1 MIAVP
6 SPAEPDG
13 APRLASLDVL
23 RGVAILGILF
33 MNINDMGG
41 SLWASFVDIRHMG
54 WGPADRVAWWL
65 REVLANGTARGL
77 LEMLFGAGLVI
88 LTDRYAAGGVEEG
101 QVLRRYAGRNLVLL
115 LFGVAHLLLLLWPGD
130 ILHTYALAALVAM
143 LFRAQPPRLLIAC
156 GLFYAIVQLSA
167 APGMQ
172 ADRQL
177 RLDGR
182 TLAARAVEGAVLAP
196 FERQRLAAADEAEA
210 NWRADER
217 RNAAIIATE
226 DRARGGP
233 DATFATWAGMQWQAA
248 AVAQVKGFEWEFV
261 WEAASTMLIGAA
273 LFRLGLLAGGSRR
286 RAAAMALAGY
296 AVGVPLRIVGAW
308 AITRFD
314 GLPHWSGATDEVA
327 RLAMT
332 IGHIGLILSLLT
344 TTIGANMLRPFAA
357 AGRTALTIYIAQ
369 TLICLWLLFPPFGL
383 ALYGRL
389 TWAPLMAVALAIDAL
404 LLAAAMWWTRHF
416 RIAPVEWAW
425 RSLVER
431 RALRWR

>member
-1 MIAVP
+1 MIAP
-6 SPAEPDG
+6 ASPAEPDG

-41 SLWASFVDIRHMG
+41 SLWASFVDVRHIG
-54 WGPADRVAWWL
+54 WAPADRLAWWL

-88 LTDRYAAGGVEEG
+88 LTDRFAAGGAGEAD
-101 QVLRRYAGRNLVLL
+101 VLRRYAARNIVLL
-115 LFGVAHLLLLLWPGD
+115 LFGIAHLLLLLWPGD

-156 GLFYAIVQLSA
+156 GLFYAIVQLASA
-167 APGMQ
+167 PQMI

-177 RLDGR
+177 R
-182 TLAARAVEGAVLAP
+182 VEGRALAVRAEAGDALTP
-196 FERQRLAAADEAEA
+196 PERQRLAAANLTEGD
-210 NWRADER
+210 R
-217 RNAAIIATE
+217 RTYDQNNARIIATE
-226 DRARGGP
+226 DAARGGP
-233 DATFATWAGMQWQAA
+233 HATFTTWAGMQWQAA
-248 AVAQVKGFEWEFV
+248 AFAQKTGMEWQFV
-261 WEAASTMLIGAA
+261 WEAASAMLIGAA
-273 LFRLGLLAGGSRR
+273 LFRLGLLQGGKRR
-286 RAAAMALAGY
+286 RALAMMIAGY
-296 AVGVPLRIVGAW
+296 AIGLPLRIAGAW

-314 GLPHWSGATDEVA
+314 GLPHWTDATDEIA

-332 IGHIGLILSLLT
+332 VGHIGLILTLLGT
-344 TTIGANMLRPFAA
+344 AAGARALRPFAA

-369 TLICLWLLFPPFGL
+369 TLICLWLLFPPFAL

-389 TWAPLMAVALAIDAL
+389 GWAPLMALALAIDAL
-404 LLAAAMWWTRHF
+404 LLAGAMLWLRRF

-425 RSLVER
+425 RSIVER
-431 RALRWR
+431 RALPWR